1 MSALSC
7 YQEEEESEEEKK
19 EEITPSSP
27 SPASARRSRAVVG
40 NSQIHNI
47 RKSTRY

>member
-19 EEITPSSP
+19 EEITPSPRSL
-27 SPASARRSRAVVG
+27 ASARSGDPAP
-40 NSQIHNI
+40 
-47 RKSTRY
+47 